1 MKFGAKEDI
10 IRITNSWEGERFP
23 DGRPKVSDDI
33 LRRLRDLT
41 IEEAH
46 VPLWNAG
53 YKYQFV
59 GDMKVTHPGVK
70 LVGRAVTGTM
80 VPMRPDLHKTLMDF
94 GLKEEGRYGTM
105 NQWVVESLVEDDVA
119 IVDMFDKIF
128 GGTFIGGNLTTAIA
142 NRTKRGGAVIWGG
155 VRDLE
160 QMVEIPGI
168 QTYYRGTDPMWI
180 QDVTLIGLNTP
191 CRVGGAICVP
201 GDVVFGTMA
210 GVLFIPPT
218 MAETVVVNAEKAHV
232 RDIFAFKRLDEGIY
246 NSAQVDTFWTVAMF
260 DDFVDWF
267 NKDPEAIPYKHLTWE
282 KELKETHEREASGD
296 NAPQVRQ

>member
-10 IRITNSWEGERFP
+10 IHITGKWEGERFP

-33 LRRLRDLT
+33 LRRLRNCT
-41 IEEAH
+41 IEEAF

-53 YKYQFV
+53 YKYQFESRF
-59 GDMKVTHPGVK
+59 KLTHPGVK

-80 VPMRPDLHKTLMDF
+80 IPKRPDLDSILFDYGT
-94 GLKEEGRYGTM
+94 KEEGRYGTM
-105 NQWVVESLVEDDVA
+105 NQWVIESLVDGDVA
-119 IVDMFDKIF
+119 VVDMFDKIHA
-128 GGTFIGGNLTTAIA
+128 GTFVGGNLTTAIA
-142 NRTKRGGAVIWGG
+142 NRTKNGGAVIWGG

-191 CRVGGAICVP
+191 CLIGGAVCLP

-210 GVLFIPPT
+210 GVLFIPPHL
-218 MAETVVVNAEKAHV
+218 AETCVTEAEKANI
-232 RDIFAFKRLDEGIY
+232 RDVFAFIRIDEGIY
-246 NSAQVDTFWTVAMF
+246 NSAEIDTIWTVAMF
-260 DDFVDWF
+260 GDFIEWF
-267 NKDPEAIPYKHLTWE
+267 SNAPEARDYQHLTWD
-282 KELKETHEREASGD
+282 KELEQSREYEASGGK
-296 NAPQVRQ
+296 PQVRQ